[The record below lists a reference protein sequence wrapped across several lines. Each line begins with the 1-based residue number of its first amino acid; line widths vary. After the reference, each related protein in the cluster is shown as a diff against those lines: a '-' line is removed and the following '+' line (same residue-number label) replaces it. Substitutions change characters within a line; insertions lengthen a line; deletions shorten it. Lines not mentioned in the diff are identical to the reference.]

1 MKDDEYVGKKG
12 ISKGQ
17 FASQNTVEVG
27 ASGGGEGS
35 KHTNTAME
43 GVGGVTGMWE
53 KSGLTMGTQPRFKGV
68 EM

>member
-1 MKDDEYVGKKG
+1 M
-12 ISKGQ
+12 
-17 FASQNTVEVG
+17 EVG
-27 ASGGGEGS
+27 ASGGGERS

-53 KSGLTMGTQPRFKGV
+53 KSGLTVGTELRFKGV

>member
-1 MKDDEYVGKKG
+1 M
-12 ISKGQ
+12 
-17 FASQNTVEVG
+17 VEVG

-53 KSGLTMGTQPRFKGV
+53 KSGLTMGT
-68 EM
+68 